1 MHKVDNSTVLVLF
14 FFPNYYICSM
24 ATQDVIMGRV
34 GVKDTQ
40 EFFIVFLQL
49 LKSIIFSKWKVR
61 NKQKSEVEKD
71 ACC

>member
-40 EFFIVFLQL
+40 EFFIVFFQL
-49 LKSIIFSKWKVR
+49 LKSIIFSK
-61 NKQKSEVEKD
+61 
-71 ACC
+71 

>member
-1 MHKVDNSTVLVLF
+1 
-14 FFPNYYICSM
+14 M